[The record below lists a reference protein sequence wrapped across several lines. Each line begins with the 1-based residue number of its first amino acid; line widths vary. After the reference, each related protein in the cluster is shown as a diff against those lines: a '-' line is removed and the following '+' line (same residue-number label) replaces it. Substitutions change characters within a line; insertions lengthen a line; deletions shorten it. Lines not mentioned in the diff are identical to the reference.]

1 MAYEGSLLRRVREVS
16 ETGAEWVEKK
26 MFGGVA
32 IMPNGNMAS
41 GIVENELMVRV
52 GHDPYEDAL
61 DQPHSRE
68 SEFTGRPMLGLAMVS
83 AEGTDA
89 DEELAVWTDRG
100 IAFASILP
108 AK

>member
-1 MAYEGSLLRRVREVS
+1 
-16 ETGAEWVEKK
+16 

-32 IMPNGNMAS
+32 IMLNGNMAS

-61 DQPHSRE
+61 DQSHNRE

-89 DEELAVWTDRG
+89 DEELAVRTDRG

>member
-1 MAYEGSLLRRVREVS
+1 
-16 ETGAEWVEKK
+16 

-32 IMPNGNMAS
+32 IMLNGNMAS

-68 SEFTGRPMLGLAMVS
+68 SDFTGQPIRGLVMVS
-83 AEGTDA
+83 IEGTDA

>member
-1 MAYEGSLLRRVREVS
+1 
-16 ETGAEWVEKK
+16 

-32 IMPNGNMAS
+32 IMLNANMAS

-61 DQPHSRE
+61 DQSHNRE

-89 DEELAVWTDRG
+89 DEELAVRTDRG